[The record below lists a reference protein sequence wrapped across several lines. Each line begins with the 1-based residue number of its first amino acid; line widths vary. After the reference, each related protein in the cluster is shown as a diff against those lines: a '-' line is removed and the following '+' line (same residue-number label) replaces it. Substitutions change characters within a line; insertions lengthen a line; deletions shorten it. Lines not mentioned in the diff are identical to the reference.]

1 MGAIE
6 TIRVRISKADADL
19 IREAA
24 KDKAVPISTFIR
36 MVSVEAAREIIGKS
50 HVSRTKVGA
59 CSENPK
65 NGGPSK

>member
-24 KDKAVPISTFIR
+24 KDKAVPISTFMR
-36 MVSVEAAREIIGKS
+36 MVSIEAAREIIGKS
-50 HVSRTKVGA
+50 HVSRTKVGT
-59 CSENPK
+59 CSENLK
-65 NGGPSK
+65 K

>member
-59 CSENPK
+59 RSENLK
-65 NGGPSK
+65 K

>member
-1 MGAIE
+1 MAEIE

-24 KDKAVPISTFIR
+24 KDKAVPISTFMR
-36 MVSVEAAREIIGKS
+36 MVSIEAARGIIGKS
-50 HVSRTKVGA
+50 HVSRTKVGT

-65 NGGPSK
+65 K